1 MRLRRLLA
9 SVLAAVMALPA
20 VPAHA
25 GSLDEMER
33 ALQALQGQMESLR
46 KEIQQ
51 MKQTPPA
58 AAPAA
63 TSPPTASPPP
73 AAVTPAPGAPP
84 LATTTTATTVASAPR
99 DTQSGVQVIPDSVR
113 PSWLTDFRLG
123 GYGSVRFEA
132 ADTPSVGET
141 FTYRRFVLA
150 GDATIA
156 ERLRTV
162 FEIELERFTELEVER
177 TAPSE
182 DGARGFSQSIEGSN
196 HSEISLEQ
204 AWLEFAITDWL
215 KFRAGALLVPLGRF
229 NLNHDDNRWDIPR
242 RPLVDRGSPVLPS
255 TAAWTEVGMG
265 FTGDIPTGDLGKLSY
280 QVYAMNGAT
289 LDSNVELFAR
299 ASGELEAEVEIEP
312 RRGTA
317 DIDVKHGKAVGARVA
332 WSPGLGDEI
341 GVSIYYGRYTPS
353 FLPSEAIWS
362 AAVDGKKTFG
372 PFEIEAQYVYTRFQ
386 GIDRVVRG
394 LANQVLEQALETG
407 LSPVN
412 TTIEFELA
420 GLADT
425 KHGYW
430 VDLRYRFMPD
440 FVRRSVFAKHFENP
454 TFVLVARGE
463 QVWLRGMVTETAFS
477 SGLVQ
482 AIERE
487 NRFVNRVTL
496 GLAYRPVPLVVFQL
510 ALERTWTDHGKSLAG
525 VTNFIPAE
533 RTQSTQSAL
542 LFGAA
547 FGF

>member
-9 SVLAAVMALPA
+9 GVLSAVMALPA

-25 GSLDEMER
+25 ASLDEMER

-51 MKQTPPA
+51 MKQPPPA

-63 TSPPTASPPP
+63 ASPPTTPTVPT
-73 AAVTPAPGAPP
+73 AVAPAPVVPP
-84 LATTTTATTVASAPR
+84 VATTTTATTVASAPR

-132 ADTPSVGET
+132 ADTPNVGET

-312 RRGTA
+312 HRGTA
-317 DIDVKHGKAVGARVA
+317 DIDSKHGKAVGARVA

-341 GVSIYYGRYTPS
+341 GVSMYYGRYTPS

-362 AAVDGKKTFG
+362 AAFDGKKTFG
-372 PFEIEAQYVYTRFQ
+372 PFEIEGQYVYTRFQ

-394 LANQVLEQALETG
+394 LANQVFEQALETG

-412 TTIEFELA
+412 TAIEFELA

-440 FVRRSVFAKHFENP
+440 FVRTSFLAKHFENP

-477 SGLVQ
+477 GGVVQ

-487 NRFVNRVTL
+487 NRLVNRVTL

>member
-63 TSPPTASPPP
+63 TSPPTAP

-84 LATTTTATTVASAPR
+84 VATTTTATTVASAPR

-132 ADTPSVGET
+132 ADTPNVGET

-341 GVSIYYGRYTPS
+341 GVSMYYGRYTPS

-477 SGLVQ
+477 GGVVQ

>member
-9 SVLAAVMALPA
+9 GLLSAVIALPA

-51 MKQTPPA
+51 MKQAPPA
-58 AAPAA
+58 AAPL
-63 TSPPTASPPP
+63 PP
-73 AAVTPAPGAPP
+73 AATAPAPAAASPAPAPGAPGV
-84 LATTTTATTVASAPR
+84 ATTTTTTTATSTPR
-99 DTQSGVQVIPDSVR
+99 DTQSGIQVIPDAMR

-132 ADTPSVGET
+132 ADTPNVGET

-177 TAPSE
+177 TTPSE
-182 DGARGFSQSIEGSN
+182 DGARGFSQSVEGSH
-196 HSEISLEQ
+196 HSELSLEQ

-229 NLNHDDNRWDIPR
+229 NLNHDDNRWDVPR
-242 RPLVDRGSPVLPS
+242 RPLVDRGAPVLPS

-265 FTGDIPTGDLGKLSY
+265 FAGDIPIGDLGKLSY

-289 LDSNVELFAR
+289 LESNVELFAR

-312 RRGTA
+312 HRGTA
-317 DIDVKHGKAVGARVA
+317 DIDSKHGKAVGARVA

-341 GVSIYYGRYTPS
+341 GVSMYYGCYTPS
-353 FLPSEAIWS
+353 FLPSEAVWS
-362 AAVDGKKTFG
+362 AALDGKKTFG

-394 LANQVLEQALETG
+394 LANQVFEQALESG

-440 FVRRSVFAKHFENP
+440 FVRASFLAKHFENP

-463 QVWLRGMVTETAFS
+463 QVWLRGMMTETAFS
-477 SGLVQ
+477 GGIVQ